1 MSLHRRIGESAGR
14 KGEKGVKTEMKIF
27 LSFVKKEIVLCVAVL
42 LAVLSMG
49 VVPPDAAYMSYLDFR
64 TLGILFCLM
73 TIVAGIREMGLF
85 ELLAGR
91 LLGAVRGV
99 GGMAAVLVLLC
110 FFLSMLITNDV
121 ALITFVPFT
130 LTVMERLEEP
140 VREKWL
146 LKTVVMQTIAA
157 NLGSMFTP
165 IGNPQNLYLYGLA
178 DTDAVTFF
186 WWMLPY
192 TLLSLLLLLF
202 WIFAAA
208 RRSGKRAAGRDP
220 IMTEAD
226 EGKDAPANDA
236 KGRKRSLPDGV
247 AYALLALVSLLAV
260 GHILPWW
267 AALVMVL
274 IYALCRN
281 VGLLARVD
289 YSLLGTFAA
298 LFVFV
303 GNMGRIPAFR
313 DMLMK
318 LLEGHEIATAVL
330 ASQVMSN
337 VPAAILLS
345 GFTDRIRELIVGTNL
360 GGLGT
365 MIASMA
371 SLISFK
377 YVAAAG
383 QKKGRY
389 FRLFTAAN
397 LVFLAVLGAAAY
409 LLG

>member
-1 MSLHRRIGESAGR
+1 
-14 KGEKGVKTEMKIF
+14 MKIF

-49 VVPPDAAYMSYLDFR
+49 FVPPDAAYLSYLDFR

-130 LTVMERLEEP
+130 LTVMERLKEP
-140 VREKWL
+140 LREKWL

-208 RRSGKRAAGRDP
+208 HRSGRRAAGREP
-220 IMTEAD
+220 ILSEAD
-226 EGKDAPANDA
+226 EGKDALTDDAKGA

-247 AYALLALVSLLAV
+247 AYALLALASLLAV

-267 AALVMVL
+267 AALVLVL

-313 DMLMK
+313 DMLTK
-318 LLEGHEIATAVL
+318 LLKGHEIATAVL

-389 FRLFTAAN
+389 FQLFTAAN

>member
-1 MSLHRRIGESAGR
+1 
-14 KGEKGVKTEMKIF
+14 MKVF
-27 LSFVKKEIVLCVAVL
+27 LGFVKKEAVLCIAVL
-42 LAVLSMG
+42 LAGMSMIL
-49 VVPPDAAYMSYLDFR
+49 VPPDAEYLSYIDFR

-73 TIVAGIREMGLF
+73 AIVAGIRDMGLF
-85 ELLAGR
+85 ELLAGK
-91 LLGAVRGV
+91 LLGAVRGM
-99 GGMAAVLVLLC
+99 GGMVAVLVLLC

-130 LTVMERLEEP
+130 LTVMDRLEERL
-140 VREKWL
+140 REKWL

-178 DTDAVTFF
+178 DTDVATFLR
-186 WWMLPY
+186 WMLPY
-192 TLLSLLLLLF
+192 TVLSLLLLLG

-208 RRSGKRAAGRDP
+208 CRSGKGMTGRSWIKAEEDGGRISLP
-220 IMTEAD
+220 V
-226 EGKDAPANDA
+226 GA
-236 KGRKRSLPDGV
+236 KTGKRSPLDV
-247 AYALLALVSLLAV
+247 VSYALLAFYSLLAV
-260 GHILPWW
+260 GRILSWW
-267 AALVMVL
+267 MALVLVL
-274 IYALCRN
+274 AYTLCRN
-281 VGLLARVD
+281 AKLLGRVD

-303 GNMGRIPAFR
+303 GNMGRIPAFH

-318 LLEGHEIATAVL
+318 MLQGHETATAVL

-345 GFTDRIRELIVGTNL
+345 GFTDQIRELIVGTNL

-383 QKKGRY
+383 QRKGRY
-389 FRLFTAAN
+389 FCLFTAAN